1 MYTVELLV
9 EVDVQEAFY
18 NLSAEMQKKFI
29 LDQIRLL
36 SEQKRIT
43 ISEIGEVI
51 DKYVTD
57 LKNWNGN
64 NV

>member
-9 EVDVQEAFY
+9 EVDVQEAFD

-29 LDQIRLL
+29 LDQIKLL
-36 SEQKRIT
+36 FLQKRIT
-43 ISEIGEVI
+43 ICDIGEVI

-57 LKNWNGN
+57 LTTWNP
-64 NV
+64 

>member
-1 MYTVELLV
+1 MYTVELFT
-9 EVDVQEAFY
+9 EVDMQEAFD

-43 ISEIGEVI
+43 IREIGEAI
-51 DKYVTD
+51 DNYVTD
-57 LKNWNGN
+57 LENWRGD

>member
-9 EVDVQEAFY
+9 EVDVQEAFD

-43 ISEIGEVI
+43 ICEIGEVI

-57 LKNWNGN
+57 LANWNGN